1 MKTVVCYKCVPDTD
15 SLSVKRDHTLDFD
28 NAVYA
33 IGQYDLN
40 AVEAAMQLS
49 SADDSVVVITA
60 AGDIIDNSKLKKA
73 ILARGPQAMYGIKD
87 AALDTADT
95 LATAK
100 VLKAGIEKIGDVDLV
115 LCGEGS
121 GDVYAQQ
128 VGNVLGAL
136 LGWNTVNSVCGI
148 EQGENFLKVE
158 RFLEDGVESLEVD
171 YPAVISVTGDIN
183 KPRIASLKDIMSA
196 GKKPSTVWSVAEVGT
211 EVENVSETLSVLAPE
226 EADRKRIV
234 LEGNSDDALTEF
246 ASYIK
251 SVL

>member
-1 MKTVVCYKCVPDTD
+1 MKTVVCYKCVPDSD
-15 SLSVKRDHTLDFD
+15 SIAVKHDRTLDLE

-40 AVEAAMQLS
+40 AVEAGMQLS
-49 SADDSVVVITA
+49 AEGDTIVVLTA
-60 AGDIIDNSKLKKA
+60 AGEIVENSKLKKG
-73 ILARGPQAMYGIKD
+73 ILSRGPQEMFGIMD
-87 AALDTADT
+87 PSLDNADT

-100 VLKAGIEKIGDVDLV
+100 VLKAGIEKIGDVDLI

-121 GDVYAQQ
+121 GDIYAQQ

-148 EQGENFLKVE
+148 EKTDGYLKVD

-171 YPAVISVTGDIN
+171 LPAVISVTGDIN
-183 KPRIASLKDIMSA
+183 KPRIAALKDIMAA
-196 GKKPSTVWSVAEVGT
+196 GKKPSTVWSLSEMGVDAS
-211 EVENVSETLSVLAPE
+211 NVSETVSILAPE
-226 EADRKRIV
+226 QTDRKKVV
-234 LEGNSDDALTEF
+234 LEGTSDEVLAEF